1 MVYGGAY
8 DVSVTADS
16 TGYGSIDNP
25 GSFTVDSGAN
35 IEIDGNV
42 LTINDHVITAT
53 PTTADA
59 QYTYSFVGWYDGST
73 LLVDGDS
80 VTGDMTITAHFARSL
95 NDYTVTASASS
106 YGSVSPASVTQ
117 PYGSAISASGNVL
130 TIGSQTITATPDAAD
145 AQYTYTFT
153 GWSTFPSTLTENTS
167 VTANFDRT
175 VNTYTITWSISG
187 STTSETLSYGEM
199 PSHEDP
205 VPPEGYLFTGW
216 NPEIAAVTGDQTYTA
231 VFEEIVYITVT
242 FDPNGGTLEGS
253 STKTVGIGTPYGELP
268 TPKKDNNKFLGWFT
282 DPEEGTQVTA
292 DTIVPEGAG
301 TTLYAHWE
309 LTGFAAMLKPLLFL
323 FPLILLAFLAIA
335 LVRTFA

>member
-1 MVYGGAY
+1 MPLSREVTFVADPLEYGAV
-8 DVSVTADS
+8 DESSISVT
-16 TGYGSIDNP
+16 P
-25 GSFTVDSGAN
+25 GSSISISGST
-35 IEIDGNV
+35 ITIDGITV
-42 LTINDHVITAT
+42 TAT
-53 PTTADA
+53 PASDTA
-59 QYTYSFVGWYDGST
+59 QYDYSFVGWYDGST
-73 LLVDGDS
+73 QLVGGET
-80 VTGDMTITAHFARSL
+80 VTGDMTITAHFSRSL
-95 NDYTVTASASS
+95 NDYTVTATASS

-153 GWSTFPSTLTENTS
+153 GWSTFPSTLTEDTS

-242 FDPNGGTLEGS
+242 FDPNGGQLEGS
-253 STKTVGIGTPYGELP
+253 ATKSVGIGTPYGELP

-292 DTIVPEGAG
+292 DTIVTADADQ
-301 TTLYAHWE
+301 TLYAHWE